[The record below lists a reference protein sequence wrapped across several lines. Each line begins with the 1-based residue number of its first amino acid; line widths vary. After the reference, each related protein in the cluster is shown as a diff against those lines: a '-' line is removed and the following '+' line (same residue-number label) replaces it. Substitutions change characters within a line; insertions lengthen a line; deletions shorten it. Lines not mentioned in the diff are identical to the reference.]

1 MWLGTVQNTL
11 KGGGIEKKGG
21 ETKILKK
28 GGGGGAQAR
37 SRGWD
42 FKKGAGTPLRTMLSF
57 RRLKVKIKV
66 LAG

>member
-28 GGGGGAQAR
+28 GGGGGQAR

>member
-21 ETKILKK
+21 ETKIFKK
-28 GGGGGAQAR
+28 GGGGQAR

-42 FKKGAGTPLRTMLSF
+42 FKKGAGTPLRTMLMSF